1 VERIPERP
9 KLVSRALDV
18 LDVLAGL
25 VLASVRRL
33 VDGAFPHVSEVTGGG
48 REVTVV
54 VEHHEVM
61 MCGGSADQQVHG

>member
-1 VERIPERP
+1 VERIPERS
-9 KLVSRALDV
+9 KLVSRA

-61 MCGGSADQQVHG
+61 MCGGGADQQVHG